1 LAQFHSP
8 QQTAID
14 DEANLYLVIV
24 GNNGQTKRLTLP
36 NNEKGEMEFTTT
48 DVGKVS

>member
-1 LAQFHSP
+1 LAQFHSL

-24 GNNGQTKRLTLP
+24 GNNGQTERLPLS
-36 NNEKGEMEFTTT
+36 NNEKGEMKFTTT